1 MISDG
6 SLLKRPVNLLYPME
20 LAKTNETDKKK
31 IEGMNQDNMLTMR
44 SQKDQDQNALHRK
57 TPKGRLDYSFDY
69 SNLASGV
76 SQNV

>member
-1 MISDG
+1 MKLI
-6 SLLKRPVNLLYPME
+6 
-20 LAKTNETDKKK
+20 KKK